1 MDDFSYLVYIPSLK
15 SKKRFLQ
22 LNNRT
27 YKTIAKLI
35 QNNDDNY
42 LAKYL
47 LTIVE
52 DLCVDPINTDEL
64 TNLDIL
70 CISLAMRSICI
81 GTSMKLVTESNKKN
95 ISFKVNLMDVLQQLS
110 DIEYKVITIT
120 VDGITILADLPNMLI
135 IKDITDFISTV
146 KINGCKYNI
155 RNVKTS
161 TRRKILDM
169 LPVSVLAKLKSSL
182 EDNLDTQMTV
192 IQKTNNSPKMTIDI
206 TSNSVFD
213 FIKLIYTMSLDSF
226 YTSYYILSTKLNF
239 NLQYIEEL
247 APIETEIYL
256 NKYKEE
262 NEEIK
267 KAADRAKSKGSE
279 MMMPTPAPPA
289 DEGDSVIPGGFKF

>member
-239 NLQYIEEL
+239 NLQ
-247 APIETEIYL
+247 
-256 NKYKEE
+256 
-262 NEEIK
+262 
-267 KAADRAKSKGSE
+267 
-279 MMMPTPAPPA
+279 PTPAPPA